1 MYDNVLDAAVLFNI
15 TPKRYKDLNLDPLDE
30 YFAQSR
36 GYQGKNGD
44 TIALAM
50 KKWFNTNYHYLVP
63 ECDDAS
69 IIALS
74 GDKILKNTLKQKS
87 LA

>member
-1 MYDNVLDAAVLFNI
+1 
-15 TPKRYKDLNLDPLDE
+15 
-30 YFAQSR
+30 
-36 GYQGKNGD
+36 
-44 TIALAM
+44 M

-74 GDKILKNTLKQKS
+74 GDKIFKEYLEAKELGIETKPVLVEFYP
-87 LA
+87 L